1 MTKRAAALVAAF
13 LCVAMV
19 AALPNAGAGDLG
31 VSPSDFGIDPGVP
44 APLPP
49 PPVAPGYD
57 TVPVVVIPPAQV
69 PGMPYQTAV
78 APIQPGITVGV
89 AEPTGAFLPPAPVS
103 VPVIPV
109 PNAPIPVPGTDP
121 LQAAAPD
128 LYASLT
134 ATVTATTGDPSIPV
148 VVRPATTAQ
157 ATDMSGAAVNLAALA
172 AQGNPVV
179 DWNAAKAGTPY
190 PVETPGQPGVMT
202 YVVPIQVP
210 VYVQSAPAV
219 GGDPYA
225 TVPAVT
231 FGGPSIAPTVTPAM
245 PLQGIS
251 GPGGISYYG
260 ANPVSIASG
269 FGPETTT
276 GTEYLD
282 FSATPEGAI
291 NLVTPGQVK
300 QAIMRQTPMIIL
312 DVRSELVRDV
322 EGHVI
327 GDVGVPF
334 EPRESFPARVA
345 QVIPRTDLPVIVYC
359 HDGIW
364 ASQAADALLKMGYK
378 TFLMGAYRLWF

>member
-1 MTKRAAALVAAF
+1 MTKHAAAMIAAF
-13 LCVAMV
+13 LCVSMV
-19 AALPNAGAGDLG
+19 FAGSSAAAVDLN
-31 VSPSDFGIDPGVP
+31 VNPTDFGIDPNMP

-49 PPVAPGYD
+49 PPLAQGYD
-57 TVPVVVIPPAQV
+57 NVPVVVNPPASA
-69 PGMPYQTAV
+69 PGQTPYQTAI
-78 APIQPGITVGV
+78 APLATAQPGPQAV
-89 AEPTGAFLPPAPVS
+89 ALEPTGAFLPT
-103 VPVIPV
+103 
-109 PNAPIPVPGTDP
+109 IPVPGADP

-157 ATDMSGAAVNLAALA
+157 ATDAAGLPVDLAGLA

-179 DWNAAKAGTPY
+179 DWNAARAGTPY
-190 PVETPGQPGVMT
+190 PVETPGQPGVTT

-210 VYVQSAPAV
+210 VYVQPAQA
-219 GGDPYA
+219 GAPYA

-231 FGGPSIAPTVTPAM
+231 LGDPAASPAM
-245 PLQGIS
+245 PLPGIA

-260 ANPVSIASG
+260 QNPVSLGTA

-282 FSATPEGAI
+282 FSSTPEGAI
-291 NLVTPGQVK
+291 NLVTPAQVK
-300 QAIMRQTPMIIL
+300 QAIMRQTPMVIL
-312 DVRSELVRDV
+312 DVRGELVRDV

-327 GDVGVPF
+327 GDVSVPF
-334 EPRESFPARVA
+334 EPRQTFAARVG

-364 ASQAADALLKMGYK
+364 ASQAADVLLKMGYK